1 MAKLKITETIL
12 RDAHQSIMSNCMT
25 TEDMLPVLEKLDRVG
40 YESIDAWG
48 GATFESCLRFLNEDP
63 WNRLRAIKK
72 GIKNTP
78 LLMLA
83 RGQNLLGYRQYSDE
97 TVELFIRK
105 SVENGVNIL
114 RAYDPLNDL
123 KNLKTIFT
131 AVHKEG
137 AHVQG
142 TLCYTESPFNSTEGF
157 VKLAGELVDMGAQS
171 ICIKD
176 MSGILTP
183 YKAHE
188 LITSL
193 KEYVKLPIQLHS
205 HCTAGLASMTYL
217 KAIEAGVDAVDC
229 AISPLSMGSSQ
240 PATESIAATLA
251 GTSFDTGLNM
261 ELLSEIAEHF
271 VKVSDNALLEGKMEP
286 QYMRIDINALK
297 YQLPGG
303 MLNNLLVELKQGG
316 KEDKYKEVL
325 KEISRVREDFGFPP
339 LVTPTSQIIGSQA
352 LMNVIAGE
360 RYKVVSNETKAFVK
374 GEFGKTPGGIS
385 ENIAQLILGEEK
397 PISGRPAD
405 LIVNELAKA
414 KSEINGYYEQEEDIL
429 TYLMLSQPAIEY
441 FKFRQAAK
449 YKIDGSLVDFED
461 RVHPV

>member
-1 MAKLKITETIL
+1 
-12 RDAHQSIMSNCMT
+12 MSNCMT
-25 TEDMLPVLEKLDRVG
+25 TEDMLPVLDKLDKVG
-40 YESIDAWG
+40 YDSIDAWG
-48 GATFESCLRFLNEDP
+48 GAIFESCLRFLSEDP
-63 WNRLRAIKK
+63 WERLRAIKK

-78 LLMLA
+78 ILMLV
-83 RGQNLLGYRQYSDE
+83 RGQNLLGYRHYSDE

-105 SVENGVNIL
+105 SVENGVNIV

-123 KNLKTIFT
+123 RNLKTIFT
-131 AVHKEG
+131 AAHKEG
-137 AHVQG
+137 AHIQG
-142 TLCYTESPFNSTEGF
+142 TLCYTESPYNSTEGF
-157 VKLAGELVDMGAQS
+157 VKLACELADMGAQS
-171 ICIKD
+171 ICLKD

-183 YKAHE
+183 YKAGE

-193 KEYVKLPIQLHS
+193 KEYVKLPLQLHS

-229 AISPLSMGSSQ
+229 AISPLSMGLSQ

-251 GTSFDTGLNM
+251 GTTFDPGLNM
-261 ELLSEIAEHF
+261 DLLSEIAEHF
-271 VKVSDNALLEGKMEP
+271 VKVSDNALSEGKMESK
-286 QYMRIDINALK
+286 YMRVDINALK

-316 KEDKYKEVL
+316 KEDKYNEVL
-325 KEISRVREDFGFPP
+325 KEISRVREDLGFPP

-374 GEFGKTPGGIS
+374 GEFGRTPGGIS
-385 ENIAQLILGEEK
+385 ESISQLVLGEEK
-397 PISGRPAD
+397 PISVRPAD

-429 TYLMLSQPAIEY
+429 TYMMLTQPAVEY

-449 YKIDGSLVDFED
+449 YKIDSSMVDFED